1 MQTEMKKSGIT
12 IVGGEKVHPR
22 LVEVSLMLIKKAFDT
37 AGKEVDNVVIN
48 FLDNHPK
55 KKTEAL
61 YSSFTAPNLISINLG
76 RHIVQMADM
85 AQEHYVRAS
94 TVLWYELLLS
104 LGHELHHMLMEY
116 LPFEEHYSNNVEA
129 LQIGPKYNCITAEKW
144 SKKQILALGFEYD
157 INPPEE
163 WGTGITEDDMLS
175 EQLSNWQ
182 HVLPDIDEP
191 WAARQQEMIDR
202 NITWLDNDVSPE
214 ITLDKF
220 SDWQA
225 VEGNWTIPIWKVKL
239 EEKSS
244 EVTAVEAEIVEEEKV
259 ATTEQ
264 SEPIEEEIEA
274 EPVVDVEYED
284 VYVAVKPG
292 EDVGEDVEYEDVY
305 VAVQPGEEVV
315 GETAPILYEK
325 PEPVPEFMT
334 NPIVNP
340 TLQGM
345 KIAMYHT
352 FMAVYKHI
360 FDKCGWTEG
369 VNGFSFTN
377 TSGVYEELNL
387 SAIPGVERIV
397 VNYVGPNKAITPT
410 WPDGT
415 ITGVVFVNGT
425 IPAVK
430 LGIRT
435 TSGKILTYTAVA
447 QNPMKDSSWG
457 KSAKAGVKSLII
469 FKNDDE
475 NNSTIVIRI
484 LNGQFISNPLG
495 LNGGKATTV
504 TAETAAM

>member
-1 MQTEMKKSGIT
+1 MQTEMKKSKVT
-12 IVGGEKVHPR
+12 IIGGEKVPAR
-22 LVEVSLMLIKKAFDT
+22 LSEVSLMLVNKALET
-37 AGKEVDNVVIN
+37 AGKKTDNMIIIN
-48 FLDNHPK
+48 FLADHPK
-55 KKTEAL
+55 KKTESL
-61 YSSFTAPNLISINLG
+61 YSSFTAPNVISINLG

-85 AQEHYVRAS
+85 AQKHYIRAS

-116 LPFEEHYSNNVEA
+116 LPFEEHYSNNTEA
-129 LQIGPKYNCITAEKW
+129 LQIGPTYNCVVAEKW
-144 SKKQILALGFEYD
+144 AKKQILALGFEHD
-157 INPPEE
+157 IDPPEE
-163 WGTGITEDDMLS
+163 WGTGITEDDALS
-175 EQLSNWQ
+175 EQLSSWQ
-182 HVLPDIDEP
+182 HVLPDTDEP

-220 SDWQA
+220 SDWLA
-225 VEGNWTIPIWKVKL
+225 VEGNWTMPIWKVKL
-239 EEKSS
+239 EENQPEIT
-244 EVTAVEAEIVEEEKV
+244 EVAAELVEENEV
-259 ATTEQ
+259 PTTEQ

-274 EPVVDVEYED
+274 EPVIDVEYEE
-284 VYVAVKPG
+284 VYVAVP
-292 EDVGEDVEYEDVY
+292 
-305 VAVQPGEEVV
+305 QEEWP
-315 GETAPILYEK
+315 E
-325 PEPVPEFMT
+325 PEPVPQKEWPEFMT
-334 NPIVNP
+334 NPVVHP
-340 TLQGM
+340 TLQSM
-345 KIAMYHT
+345 KVAMYHT

-369 VNGFSFTN
+369 VDGFSFVN
-377 TSGVYEELNL
+377 ASGVQEELNIG
-387 SAIPGVERIV
+387 SIPGVERVV
-397 VNYVGPNKAITPT
+397 VNHVGTNKVITPT
-410 WPDGT
+410 WPNGS
-415 ITGVVFVNGT
+415 ISGVVFVNGT

-495 LNGGKATTV
+495 LNGGQATTI